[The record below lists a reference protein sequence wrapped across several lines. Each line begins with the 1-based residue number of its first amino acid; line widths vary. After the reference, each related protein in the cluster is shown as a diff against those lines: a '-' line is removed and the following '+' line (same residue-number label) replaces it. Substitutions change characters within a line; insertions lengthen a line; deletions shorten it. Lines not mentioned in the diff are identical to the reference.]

1 MGQLKKFEIK
11 IFGTNDVPEEQ
22 IDIPEVKRNEAGS
35 NTETTNN
42 WPGVNPKLEL
52 PFPKYQYI
60 GKLKHTLLG
69 CFFGLCLG
77 FRLQHRSPT
86 SINCKSICTK
96 RIHSEYL
103 YG

>member
-60 GKLKHTLLG
+60 GKLK
-69 CFFGLCLG
+69 
-77 FRLQHRSPT
+77 QRSFYVHFT
-86 SINCKSICTK
+86 CI
-96 RIHSEYL
+96 
-103 YG
+103 

>member
-60 GKLKHTLLG
+60 GKLKQILRSFYMHLIITLY
-69 CFFGLCLG
+69 
-77 FRLQHRSPT
+77 
-86 SINCKSICTK
+86 IN
-96 RIHSEYL
+96 L
-103 YG
+103 YTQLW